1 MENISQYLS
10 LGLSIIAVLTAFWQG
25 YLAKEQLEQ
34 AKDTKRRTEDVL
46 HAIEEKVSQIQ
57 TISDETRKDVRE
69 NISKVI
75 DKQDENLKMLL
86 KAPTE
91 NNQNQMIAQLLPAFI
106 NSDNG
111 MDTLIKLA
119 ELGNKK

>member
-10 LGLSIIAVLTAFWQG
+10 LGLSIIAILIAFWQG
-25 YLAKEQLEQ
+25 YL

-69 NISKVI
+69 NISKFI

-91 NNQNQMIAQLLPAFI
+91 NNQSQMIAQLLPVFL

-111 MDTLIKLA
+111 IETLMKLA

>member
-10 LGLSIIAVLTAFWQG
+10 LGLSIIAVLIAFWQG
-25 YLAKEQLEQ
+25 YLAKEQLEH

-46 HAIEEKVSQIQ
+46 HAIEEKVLKIEN
-57 TISDETRKDVRE
+57 ISDETRKDVRE
-69 NISKVI
+69 NISKFI
-75 DKQDENLKMLL
+75 DKKDENLKMLL

-91 NNQNQMIAQLLPAFI
+91 NNQNQMIAQLLPAFL
-106 NSDNG
+106 NADNG
-111 MDTLIKLA
+111 IETLMKLA